1 LEADLDIGSSS
12 ATAKRIVSVC
22 RRYMNLL
29 TVDIGLV
36 IQGNSPDELP
46 EQMMGSIRLH
56 GVDPQKAPTLDGE

>member
-1 LEADLDIGSSS
+1 
-12 ATAKRIVSVC
+12 
-22 RRYMNLL
+22 MNLL